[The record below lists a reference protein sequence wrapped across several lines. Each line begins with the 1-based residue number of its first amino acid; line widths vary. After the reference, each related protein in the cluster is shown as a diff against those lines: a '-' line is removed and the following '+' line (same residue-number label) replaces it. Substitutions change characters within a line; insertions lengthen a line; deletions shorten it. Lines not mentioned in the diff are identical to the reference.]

1 MSRVWREKNGNKI
14 NILFRWQRRDL
25 DDNFKDRGD
34 LCLCLWCVCVSVS
47 VCVRERDRETEREG
61 KSKYCAVNCLEKALQ
76 GTVCTQ
82 PFMILLSHGF
92 HG

>member
-1 MSRVWREKNGNKI
+1 M
-14 NILFRWQRRDL
+14 
-25 DDNFKDRGD
+25 
-34 LCLCLWCVCVSVS
+34 
-47 VCVRERDRETEREG
+47 CVRGIEREREG
-61 KSKYCAVNCLEKALQ
+61 KSKYCAVNCLEKTLQ